1 MSNSAHWNYDVAQ
14 WCRTTWVRAWLM
26 GQPQVP
32 SVMKTKAH
40 KYIKTLGLN
49 TCSNEGHVLIYS
61 LSWRSSFRCEKKE
74 EERRHP
80 LKYIEE
86 FVLNPLNLSSDV
98 ESFKDTKS
106 LIHSSLRYLEKILV
120 LHPAL
125 CRSLSHYFTAHHS
138 TQFALYPALKNASP
152 KLTGH
157 PVSSST
163 QQIELHSSELRKAT
177 GMREQES

>member
-1 MSNSAHWNYDVAQ
+1 MHNN
-14 WCRTTWVRAWLM
+14 
-26 GQPQVP
+26 G
-32 SVMKTKAH
+32 
-40 KYIKTLGLN
+40 
-49 TCSNEGHVLIYS
+49 
-61 LSWRSSFRCEKKE
+61 EKKE
-74 EERRHP
+74 EKRRHP

-125 CRSLSHYFTAHHS
+125 CRSLSLIISQHTAHHS